1 MLILFRAGT
10 GEPKTKKS
18 MATKKKAT
26 KEDKEFKENAREKRP
41 LSAYNCFM
49 KAELGKVK
57 GANLAVSHKE
67 AFKQIAAKWSAMT
80 KDQKA
85 GVA

>member
-1 MLILFRAGT
+1 MLVLFRAGT
-10 GEPKTKKS
+10 GEAKAKESK
-18 MATKKKAT
+18 ATKKKTT
-26 KEDKEFKENAREKRP
+26 KEDKKLKENAREKRP

-57 GANLAVSHKE
+57 GATVSHKE
-67 AFKQIAAKWSAMT
+67 AFKQVAAKWGAMT

-85 GVA
+85 QYV